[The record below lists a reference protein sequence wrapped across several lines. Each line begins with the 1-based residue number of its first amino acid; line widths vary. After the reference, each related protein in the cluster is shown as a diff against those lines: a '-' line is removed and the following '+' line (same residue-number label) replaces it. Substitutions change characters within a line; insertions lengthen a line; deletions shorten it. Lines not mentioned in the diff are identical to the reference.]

1 MSEDAIRVEQVSK
14 IYRLYNSP
22 SSRLKEAL
30 FRGRRKYHLDY
41 WALRDVSLSVSRGN
55 TFGVIGRNGSGK
67 STLLQLIAGILTPTS
82 GSVHVNGRISALL
95 ELGSGFDPEF
105 TGRENVYLNGSILGM
120 SHDEIDERFEGIQ
133 RFADIGGFID
143 QPVKLYSSGMYVRLA
158 FATAV
163 NVDPDILLVDEALA
177 VGDVVF
183 QHRCMRKIREIQEQ
197 GKTILFVS
205 HDIGA
210 VRKLCSEAVFIENGC
225 IASIGKTDGVIQ
237 AYYKAIWNADEK
249 PIVTHEPPNN
259 PDLSSNPEIPSQE
272 FPLDPINHYDNR
284 FGSRAGEILAAGLSN
299 QFGQRADTV
308 TGGQTLHFS
317 LLVKCHQ
324 PVDMPMA
331 GFVMKDLLGNDLI
344 STNTDAEGHYL
355 HACPTGVLL
364 RVTFSFVVPHLKPGS
379 YAISAGFGN
388 GTIDN
393 HKAYDWIENIAV
405 FTMETAGMSYGLIRT
420 PVEVQ
425 HSFIKDDGTPPPA

>member
-1 MSEDAIRVEQVSK
+1 MAEHAITVDGVSK
-14 IYRLYNSP
+14 VYRLYPSP

-30 FRGRRKYHLDY
+30 YRGRRKYHEDY
-41 WALRDVSLSVSRGN
+41 WALKDVSLAIPRGH
-55 TFGVIGRNGSGK
+55 TVGVIGRNGSGK

-82 GSVHVNGRISALL
+82 GSVTVNGRISALL

-120 SHDEIDERFEGIQ
+120 DHAEIDRRFAAIE

-205 HDIGA
+205 HDVGA
-210 VRKLCSEAVFIENGC
+210 VRKLCSQAVLIENGA
-225 IASIGKTDGVIQ
+225 ISSIGETDPVIQ
-237 AYYKAIWNADEK
+237 AYYKAVWGAEDPPLENGKTSLLSDSASPDK
-249 PIVTHEPPNN
+249 P
-259 PDLSSNPEIPSQE
+259 
-272 FPLDPINHYDNR
+272 DPIDQTLALRPIKHYDSR
-284 FGSRAGEILAAGLSN
+284 FGSRIGEIVAVGLMN
-299 QFGQRADTV
+299 GDGQHIDAV
-308 TGGQTLHFS
+308 QGGQEIQFA
-317 LLVKCHQ
+317 LLVECHAV
-324 PVDMPMA
+324 VDMPLA
-331 GFVMKDLLGNDLI
+331 GFVVKDLLGNDLI
-344 STNTDAEGHYL
+344 MSNTDAEGLYL
-355 HACPTGVLL
+355 DTCPAGRLL
-364 RVTFSFVVPHLKPGS
+364 QIVFRFEIPRLKSGS

-388 GTIDN
+388 GTLDN
-393 HKAYDWIENIAV
+393 HKAYDWIENIVV
-405 FTMETAGMSYGLIRT
+405 FTIETSGTFYGLIHT
-420 PVEVQ
+420 PMDVDATVIE
-425 HSFIKDDGTPPPA
+425 K